1 MQIKQEGDPA
11 DKRLHLTRVQVLIL
25 LGEVLVLVH
34 PLPVAFEED
43 LQRGGGPTAQLNG
56 VAFDDVG
63 ILRLLDEVRQG
74 ALRRGVGLN
83 IPRGTCNTIPGLL
96 LRTSTEQP

>member
-1 MQIKQEGDPA
+1 MNTTIRWRKHKTGRFPLGPRCQ
-11 DKRLHLTRVQVLIL
+11 HLTRVQVLIL

-43 LQRGGGPTAQLNG
+43 LQRGCGPTAQLNG

-74 ALRRGVGLN
+74 ALRRG
-83 IPRGTCNTIPGLL
+83 
-96 LRTSTEQP
+96 